1 MKRHS
6 SKRPTISQVAERAR
20 VSAGTVSNYL
30 NGTVSVSPDRS
41 SRIQEAIDALHYV
54 PDSNASSL
62 RRKEA
67 RDIFIL
73 TPDLNNMFY
82 TKILRAYMDCAYQ
95 DGYNISVSSYEYSR
109 DLEKRMLSRLI
120 SARKG
125 SLVVIFNGFGDE
137 DLIESLI
144 QHDLRVIL
152 ADRNK
157 TVAGASSLSFDNENV
172 LFDLI
177 RYLKE
182 KGYKKLGL
190 FTEPLLL
197 ENVRLRHDSFLKA
210 ARYHGYSG
218 NAIRVYCDE
227 TLVLN
232 KMNQGYLYMRRI
244 LSDTPREDLPD
255 VWFASS
261 DNLAIGILRAIT
273 EAGYRVPEDFGLVG
287 FDNLD
292 ISEFIQPALT
302 TINQDQVYFGTRLW
316 DISRRVLKT
325 NECIND
331 TIMQNLIIRSSC

>member
-6 SKRPTISQVAERAR
+6 SKRPTISQVAERAG

-54 PDSNASSL
+54 PDPTASSL

-67 RDIFIL
+67 RDIFVL

-82 TKILRAYMDCAYQ
+82 TKILRSYMDLAYKE
-95 DGYNISVSSYEYSR
+95 GYNINISSYEYSR

-137 DLIESLI
+137 DLIEALI

-157 TVAGASSLSFDNENV
+157 TIAGASSLSFDNENV
-172 LFDLI
+172 LFDLV
-177 RYLKE
+177 RYLKD
-182 KGYKKLGL
+182 KGFRKIGL

-197 ENVRLRHDSFLKA
+197 ENIRLRHDSFLKA
-210 ARYHGYSG
+210 ARYYGYSG
-218 NAIRVYCDE
+218 DDITVYFDE

-244 LSDTPREDLPD
+244 LNETPIQSLPD
-255 VWFASS
+255 AWVASS
-261 DNLAIGILRAIT
+261 DNLAIGIMRAIN
-273 EAGYRVPEDFGLVG
+273 EAGYRIPDDFGLIG

-292 ISEFIQPALT
+292 VSEYIQPALT
-302 TINQDQVYFGTRLW
+302 TVNQDQVYFGSRLW

-325 NECIND
+325 NECVND